1 MRLIPLEIGQIDM
14 HIGTVTGDDKTRRFP
29 IPSWLIELESVTV
42 ELTGDSVYFESML
55 DQMQVPT
62 IGGERSQDQKH
73 DSMRYLA
80 SLRDDGCRLLYGQDL
95 QQFAALPAEGM
106 R

>member
-1 MRLIPLEIGQIDM
+1 
-14 HIGTVTGDDKTRRFP
+14 VFGDGSVVCLPTPGHTRGHLSLR
-29 IPSWLIELESVTV
+29 IELESGPVV
-42 ELTGDSVYFESML
+42 LTGDCVYFESML

-62 IGGERSQDQKH
+62 IGGERSQDQQR

-80 SLRDDGCRLLYGQDL
+80 SLRDDGCRLLYGHDL
-95 QQFAALPAEGM
+95 QQFNALPAEGM